1 MILSEKAQRL
11 TAWSGGGNCMY
22 CGRREANKVIE
33 HIIPRSRGGKD
44 GGRNLAVACH
54 SCNCLKRDM
63 TLEEWREVIE
73 HRYGGKVL
81 FAFECEPMKSLMES
95 AGSFMSAEGEYA
107 DGYSEPIDIYRNA
120 TARIQL

>member
-1 MILSEKAQRL
+1 MILSDQAQRY
-11 TAWSGGGNCMY
+11 TAWAGGGNCMY
-22 CGRREANKVIE
+22 CGRHDANMFIE

-44 GGRNLAVACH
+44 GGQNLAVACQ

-73 HRYGGKVL
+73 HRCGKKVL

-95 AGSFMSAEGEYA
+95 AGSFMSEAGEYA
-107 DGYSEPIDIYRNA
+107 DGYSEPINIYRNA

>member
-1 MILSEKAQRL
+1 VILSERAQRHI
-11 TAWSGGGNCMY
+11 AWAGGGNCMY
-22 CGRREANKVIE
+22 CGRHNANMVIE

-44 GGRNLAVACH
+44 GGQNLAVACQ

-73 HRYGGKVL
+73 HRCGEKVL

-107 DGYSEPIDIYRNA
+107 DGYAGVCMGGNEANV
-120 TARIQL
+120 